1 MTNLGCCVENCVHNE
16 DNMCCRGN
24 IKVDGHKAHDAGE
37 TCCASFQD
45 CGCHGATN
53 STRRPNA
60 KIEVACD
67 ASNCMYNNNM
77 MCSAGHGTGR
87 SFLGH
92 SARFFRYRK
101 IVLAK

>member
-45 CGCHGATN
+45 CGCNGATN

-77 MCSAGHGTGR
+77 MCSAGHIDVK
-87 SFLGH
+87 H
-92 SARFFRYRK
+92 SGNTVHGETECATFK
-101 IVLAK
+101 MN

>member
-45 CGCHGATN
+45 CGC
-53 STRRPNA
+53 
-60 KIEVACD
+60 D

-77 MCSAGHGTGR
+77 MCSAGHIDVK
-87 SFLGH
+87 H
-92 SARFFRYRK
+92 SGNTVHGETECATFK
-101 IVLAK
+101 MN

>member
-53 STRRPNA
+53 STHRPNA

-77 MCSAGHGTGR
+77 MCSAGHIDVK
-87 SFLGH
+87 H
-92 SARFFRYRK
+92 SGNTVHGETECATFK
-101 IVLAK
+101 MN

>member
-60 KIEVACD
+60 KNRGCVRCIKLYVQ
-67 ASNCMYNNNM
+67 
-77 MCSAGHGTGR
+77 
-87 SFLGH
+87 
-92 SARFFRYRK
+92 
-101 IVLAK
+101 